1 MPNAHDGTGAAAR
14 GSRSVLARR
23 RGGGYAR
30 AMPGSVERWGPSTD
44 LAVLDRLVQVRERS
58 LIDVGCGAGAL
69 AHALAER
76 GASVL
81 GVEPDPVQ
89 AARNRSAPESAG
101 VSFAEGR
108 AESLPAGDGTAE
120 GVIFGRSLH
129 HVPQAAMR
137 PALAEA
143 RRVLVPGGFLYILE
157 PVMTGAFSAVMKPF
171 HDETEVRR
179 LAREALADSAPLFA
193 GGREIHYEVERRFA
207 SHAAF
212 VDRFAGLTYNSYGAD
227 AVRSET
233 VKRLF
238 EAGRTDAGDYAFV
251 QPMRVDLFHT
261 DAE

>member
-1 MPNAHDGTGAAAR
+1 MPNAHDGTGAAAQ

-30 AMPGSVERWGPSTD
+30 GVPGTVERWGRSAD
-44 LAVLDRLVQVRERS
+44 LAVLDRLVHVQGRALV
-58 LIDVGCGAGAL
+58 DVGCGAGAL
-69 AHALAER
+69 ARALAER

-89 AARNRSAPESAG
+89 AARNRAAPESAG

-108 AESLPAGDGTAE
+108 AESLPAGDGTAD

-143 RRVLVPGGFLYILE
+143 RRVLGPGGFLYVLE
-157 PVMTGAFSAVMKPF
+157 PVMAGSFSVVMKPF

-179 LAREALADSAPLFA
+179 LAREALEDSAALFA
-193 GGREIHYEVERRFA
+193 GAREVHYEVERRFA

-212 VDRFAGLTYNSYGAD
+212 VDQFAGLTYNSYGAD
-227 AVRSET
+227 AVRSDT

-251 QPMRVDLFHT
+251 QPMRVDLFHA

>member
-1 MPNAHDGTGAAAR
+1 MLAR
-14 GSRSVLARR
+14 GRGEGYSRR
-23 RGGGYAR
+23 
-30 AMPGSVERWGPSTD
+30 MPGVVERWGLSTD
-44 LAVLDRLVQVRERS
+44 LAVLDRLVQVRGRS
-58 LIDVGCGAGAL
+58 IVDVGCGAGAL
-69 AHALAER
+69 ARSLAER
-76 GASVL
+76 GATVL

-89 AARNRSAPESAG
+89 AERNREAPETDG

-108 AESLPAGDGTAE
+108 AEALPAGDGAVD

-129 HVPQAAMR
+129 HVPEAAMR

-143 RRVLVPGGFLYILE
+143 RRVLAEGGFLYVLE
-157 PVMTGAFSAVMKPF
+157 PVMEGAFSAVMKPF

-179 LAREALADSAPLFA
+179 QAREALTDSAPLFDRA
-193 GGREIHYEVERRFA
+193 REIHYEVERRFE

-212 VDRFAGLTYNSYGAD
+212 VDLFSGLSYNSYGAD

-233 VKRLF
+233 VKCLF

-261 DAE
+261 ERK

>member
-1 MPNAHDGTGAAAR
+1 MLAR
-14 GSRSVLARR
+14 GRGEGYSRRMLGV
-23 RGGGYAR
+23 
-30 AMPGSVERWGPSTD
+30 VERWGLSTD
-44 LAVLDRLVQVRERS
+44 LAVLDRLVQVRGRS
-58 LIDVGCGAGAL
+58 IVDVGCGAGAL
-69 AHALAER
+69 ARSLAER
-76 GASVL
+76 GATVL

-89 AARNRSAPESAG
+89 AERNRDASETDG

-108 AESLPAGDGTAE
+108 AEALPVGDVAVD

-129 HVPQAAMR
+129 HVPEAAMR

-143 RRVLVPGGFLYILE
+143 RRVLAEGGFLYVLE
-157 PVMTGAFSAVMKPF
+157 PVMEGAFSAVMKPF

-179 LAREALADSAPLFA
+179 QARRALADSAPLFDRA
-193 GGREIHYEVERRFA
+193 REIHYEVERRFE

-212 VDRFAGLTYNSYGAD
+212 VDLFSGLSYNSYGAD

-261 DAE
+261 GHI

>member
-1 MPNAHDGTGAAAR
+1 MLAR
-14 GSRSVLARR
+14 G
-23 RGGGYAR
+23 RGGGYSR
-30 AMPGSVERWGPSTD
+30 LMPGTIEQWGLSTD
-44 LAVLDRLVQVRERS
+44 LAVLDRLVQVRGLS
-58 LIDVGCGAGAL
+58 IVDVGCGAGAL
-69 AHALAER
+69 ARSLAER
-76 GASVL
+76 GATVL

-89 AARNRSAPESAG
+89 AERNRDAPEADG

-108 AESLPAGDGTAE
+108 AEALPVGDGAAD

-129 HVPQAAMR
+129 HVPEAAMR

-143 RRVLVPGGFLYILE
+143 RRVLAEGGFLYVLE
-157 PVMTGAFSAVMKPF
+157 PVMEGAFSAVMKPF

-179 LAREALADSAPLFA
+179 QAREALADSAPLFA
-193 GGREIHYEVERRFA
+193 GAREIHYEVERRFE

-212 VDRFAGLTYNSYGAD
+212 VDLFSGLSYNSYGAD

-261 DAE
+261 ERE

>member
-1 MPNAHDGTGAAAR
+1 MLAR
-14 GSRSVLARR
+14 G
-23 RGGGYAR
+23 RGGGYSR
-30 AMPGSVERWGPSTD
+30 LMPGTVERWGLSTD
-44 LAVLDRLVQVRERS
+44 LAVLDRLVRVRGRS
-58 LIDVGCGAGAL
+58 IVDVGCGAGAL
-69 AHALAER
+69 ARSLAER
-76 GASVL
+76 GATVL

-89 AARNRSAPESAG
+89 AERNRDAPEADG

-108 AESLPAGDGTAE
+108 AEALPVGDDAVN

-129 HVPQAAMR
+129 HVPEAAMR

-143 RRVLVPGGFLYILE
+143 RRVLAAGGFLYVLE
-157 PVMTGAFSAVMKPF
+157 PVMEGAFSTVMKPF

-179 LAREALADSAPLFA
+179 QARDALADSAPLFA
-193 GGREIHYEVERRFA
+193 GAREIHYEVERRFE

-212 VDRFAGLTYNSYGAD
+212 VDLFSGLSYNSYGAD

-261 DAE
+261 ERE

>member
-1 MPNAHDGTGAAAR
+1 MLAR
-14 GSRSVLARR
+14 G
-23 RGGGYAR
+23 RGGGYSQ
-30 AMPGSVERWGPSTD
+30 AMPGTVERWGLSTD
-44 LAVLDRLVQVRERS
+44 LAVLDRLVQVRGLS
-58 LIDVGCGAGAL
+58 IVDVGCGASAL
-69 AHALAER
+69 ARSLAER
-76 GASVL
+76 GATML

-89 AARNRSAPESAG
+89 AARNRDAPEADG

-108 AESLPAGDGTAE
+108 AEALPVGDGAVD

-129 HVPQAAMR
+129 HVPKTAMR

-143 RRVLVPGGFLYILE
+143 RRVLVPGGFVYVLE
-157 PVMTGAFSAVMKPF
+157 PVMEGAFSSVMKPF

-179 LAREALADSAPLFA
+179 QAREALADSAPLFA
-193 GGREIHYEVERRFA
+193 GAREVHYEVERRFE

-212 VDRFAGLTYNSYGAD
+212 VDLFSGLSYNSYGAD

-261 DAE
+261 ERE

>member
-1 MPNAHDGTGAAAR
+1 MLAR
-14 GSRSVLARR
+14 G
-23 RGGGYAR
+23 RGGGYSR
-30 AMPGSVERWGPSTD
+30 LMPGTVERWGLSTD
-44 LAVLDRLVQVRERS
+44 LAVLDRLVQVRGR
-58 LIDVGCGAGAL
+58 LIVDVGCGAGAL
-69 AHALAER
+69 ARSLAER
-76 GASVL
+76 GATVL

-89 AARNRSAPESAG
+89 AGRNRDAPEADG

-108 AESLPAGDGTAE
+108 AEALPVDDGAVD

-129 HVPQAAMR
+129 HVPEAAMR

-143 RRVLVPGGFLYILE
+143 RRVLAAGGFVYVLE
-157 PVMTGAFSAVMKPF
+157 PVMEGGFSAVVKPF

-179 LAREALADSAPLFA
+179 QAREALADSAPLFA
-193 GGREIHYEVERRFA
+193 GAREIHYEVERRFE

-212 VDRFAGLTYNSYGAD
+212 VDLFSGLSYNSYGAD

-261 DAE
+261 ERE